1 MGLADHPGATKLPVD
16 HYLYRLKIITVEN
29 HHRLMVVVPDVDF
42 LAALQQ
48 HTVDTVSVVGV
59 ESDDNS
65 DGIFH
70 SGSIVYVI
78 ECQ

>member
-16 HYLYRLKIITVEN
+16 HYLDGLKVVGVQ
-29 HHRLMVVVPDVDF
+29 HHNRLMVVVPDVD
-42 LAALQQ
+42 LGTAMQQ